1 MATELNLYKYKTNLT
16 GKEEFLLPIKI
27 ERSSVAEISQTLT
40 DSFKDGYHHAV
51 DGSKTLILD
60 NIFFGDIKLQP
71 TEIIQDVVPYRSM
84 LYVKF
89 LEGCQ
94 TRNKHL
100 KLSLNYLN
108 EIMDEARGLIM
119 NKRTKYINDNADDD
133 EDIPGLEDDTTEEDC
148 LTQDEFEEYIQHT
161 HAMVDQYFIEIGK
174 KQLF

>member
-40 DSFKDGYHHAV
+40 DSFKDGYYHAV

-84 LYVKF
+84 L
-89 LEGCQ
+89 
-94 TRNKHL
+94 
-100 KLSLNYLN
+100 
-108 EIMDEARGLIM
+108 
-119 NKRTKYINDNADDD
+119 
-133 EDIPGLEDDTTEEDC
+133 
-148 LTQDEFEEYIQHT
+148 
-161 HAMVDQYFIEIGK
+161 
-174 KQLF
+174 